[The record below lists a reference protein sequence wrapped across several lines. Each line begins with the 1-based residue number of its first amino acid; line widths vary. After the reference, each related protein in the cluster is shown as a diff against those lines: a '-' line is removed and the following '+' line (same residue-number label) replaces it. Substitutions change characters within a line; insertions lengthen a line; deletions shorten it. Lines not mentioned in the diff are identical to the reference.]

1 MKQSNV
7 LAFIGGAIAGAAVAL
22 LFAPKKGGDLRN
34 DIKDYVEKEMRK
46 GKRQIQEAIEESLP
60 VQTSAKT
67 QR

>member
-22 LFAPKKGGDLRN
+22 LFAPKKGDDLRN
-34 DIKDYVEKEMRK
+34 DIKDYVEKEIRK